1 MTRAHKAVGPVR
13 SFVWDLGAGTMDEA
27 ALDGVDHIIHLA
39 GAGIAD
45 KRWNEARVQE
55 LIRSRTRGPELL
67 YAACERNGHW
77 PKSFISSAGIG
88 YYGAVS
94 SDHVYT
100 EADPPGTD
108 TIARISVAWE
118 HAADSWS
125 DRTRVVKLRTPLVLA
140 RDAGALK
147 PLGRLARFG
156 LASPIGSGTQIMPWI
171 HIDDLVQAY
180 TLAINDDQ
188 LRGAYNVAAPE
199 QPNNRSFM
207 RALAKAL
214 HRPFIMPPV
223 PGFVLRMA
231 VGDIA
236 SVLLNGSAVSG
247 KKIQDLGFVPKH
259 SSLNEALAALY
270 A

>member
-13 SFVWDLGAGTMDEA
+13 SFVWDLRAGTMDEA

-55 LIRSRTRGPELL
+55 LISSRTRGPELL

-94 SDHVYT
+94 SDHVYSET
-100 EADPPGTD
+100 DPPGTD

-118 HAADSWS
+118 HAANAWS

-140 RDAGALK
+140 RDGGALK

-156 LASPIGSGTQIMPWI
+156 LASPIGLGKQIMPWI
-171 HIDDLVQAY
+171 HINDLVLAY
-180 TLAINDDQ
+180 KLALADYR
-188 LRGAYNVAAPE
+188 LLGAYNVAAPE
-199 QPNNRSFM
+199 QPDNRSFM
-207 RALAKAL
+207 RTLAKAL
-214 HRPFIMPPV
+214 HRPYFMPAV
-223 PGFVLRMA
+223 PGFVLRA
-231 VGDIA
+231 VVGGVADA
-236 SVLLNGSAVSG
+236 LLNGSAVSG

-259 SSLNEALAALY
+259 ITLKEALAALY
-270 A
+270 S